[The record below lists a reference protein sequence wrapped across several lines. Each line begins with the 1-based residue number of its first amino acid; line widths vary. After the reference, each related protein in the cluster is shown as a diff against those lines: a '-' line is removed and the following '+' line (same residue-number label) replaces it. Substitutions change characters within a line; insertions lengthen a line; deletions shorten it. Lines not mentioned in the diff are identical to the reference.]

1 MSRKFLMATV
11 LGAVA
16 LVSAVRADD
25 YGVLEF
31 STPGPDCYTDGTPVM
46 RGEIYA
52 LVWVRDG
59 AEFQGVL
66 NDGTMADPENSEL
79 VIAQPNAG
87 TRTVDGVT
95 IGYCRPT
102 LFHIPAAFIASHQ
115 GGRYEVTLLDTR
127 VKESANG
134 GLEPAGNA
142 ANVLGWCSVASVA
155 STQVAAAS
163 TASVPK
169 VMDSPVSGV
178 KTLASIA
185 ALPAELS
192 GSVSITEWTRLPDGK
207 WRLSVEAPNGALKRG
222 ALASVT
228 PNRSFA
234 VRYATSVEELLKG
247 GESGTA
253 GYLDFDIEER
263 SLNDSRMKIKVLTDA
278 PKAQEP
284 KSMFFRIV
292 DPNSK

>member
-1 MSRKFLMATV
+1 MVSV

-16 LVSAVRADD
+16 LALVSTVRAAD

-87 TRTVDGVT
+87 SRTVDGVT

-102 LFHIPAAFIASHQ
+102 LFHIPAEFIASHQ
-115 GGRYEVTLLDTR
+115 GGRYEVALLDTR
-127 VKESANG
+127 VKEGANG

-142 ANVLGWCSVASVA
+142 GNVLGWCSVASIA
-155 STQVAAAS
+155 STQVTTAS
-163 TASVPK
+163 TASVPQ

-178 KTLASIA
+178 KTLASVPS
-185 ALPAELS
+185 LPAELS
-192 GSVSITEWTRLPDGK
+192 GAVSITEWTRLPDGK
-207 WRLSVEAPNGALKRG
+207 WRLSVEAPNGSLRRG
-222 ALASVT
+222 VLASVT
-228 PNRSFA
+228 PNRTFS
-234 VRYATSVEELLKG
+234 VKYATSIEELLKD
-247 GESGTA
+247 GESDTS

-263 SLNDSRMKIKVLTDA
+263 SLNDSRMKMKVLTDA
-278 PKAQEP
+278 PKAKDA
-284 KSMFFRIV
+284 KSLFMRIV
-292 DPNSK
+292 EPNNK